1 MALITAYLSVLM
13 PASDVFLIGVHHGH
27 GRHKPESV
35 PELEQ
40 KLSAEEIPTKPAEK
54 VSLGAK

>member
-27 GRHKPESV
+27 GRQATSLNQYQSWSKNCQLKKSQQNP
-35 PELEQ
+35 Q
-40 KLSAEEIPTKPAEK
+40 KKFH
-54 VSLGAK
+54 

>member
-27 GRHKPESV
+27 GRQATSLNQYQCWSKNCQLKKSQQNP
-35 PELEQ
+35 Q
-40 KLSAEEIPTKPAEK
+40 KKFH
-54 VSLGAK
+54 